1 MRGALMKGKTLLAM
15 TLLSAMDLSSAAWS
29 ATLLKAPRSVT
40 WRDFLGVNVQF
51 HYFEPQAYQKQ
62 MTRLDALGLGWIRWT
77 LHWPILEPAQG
88 QYNLAAL
95 DAAMQTA
102 STHHYDTVAYLVGS
116 AAFDSTAPQGASNTD
131 QYPPRDNSIFAQRM
145 TALAQRY
152 PQVSHWQVWNE
163 PNIIWLPQ
171 ADPVAY
177 YKLLTTTADA
187 IRSALPGKPI
197 VTAGVAYYGQ
207 MRGSTGYMLQSM
219 VDQGLAS
226 KDIVAAYHPYSEYPE
241 GDSIPDRDFLVRANA
256 MNKSLHDAGVK
267 QVWATEWGWSSY
279 SGPVEM
285 QRIIGVN
292 GQADYTLR
300 RLALMSA
307 LDYQRIF
314 LFNLSD
320 LDERASPR
328 DRGYGLVDLNGE
340 PKPVYTSLQNFL
352 KVTGPSLQP
361 ADPPP
366 ASSVPDDLYAIAWN
380 RPDGSH
386 LLMAWSASGAQMKF
400 PSIKS
405 ATLYDPLTGNQREL
419 TGAQGVDVALT
430 PTLQILV
437 WKP

>member
-1 MRGALMKGKTLLAM
+1 M
-15 TLLSAMDLSSAAWS
+15 
-29 ATLLKAPRSVT
+29 
-40 WRDFLGVNVQF
+40 
-51 HYFEPQAYQKQ
+51 
-62 MTRLDALGLGWIRWT
+62 
-77 LHWPILEPAQG
+77 
-88 QYNLAAL
+88 
-95 DAAMQTA
+95 
-102 STHHYDTVAYLVGS
+102 
-116 AAFDSTAPQGASNTD
+116 
-131 QYPPRDNSIFAQRM
+131 
-145 TALAQRY
+145 
-152 PQVSHWQVWNE
+152 
-163 PNIIWLPQ
+163 
-171 ADPVAY
+171 
-177 YKLLTTTADA
+177 
-187 IRSALPGKPI
+187 
-197 VTAGVAYYGQ
+197 AYYGQ

-340 PKPVYTSLQNFL
+340 PKPVYTALQNFL

-419 TGAQGVDVALT
+419 TGAQGVEVALT

>member
-1 MRGALMKGKTLLAM
+1 MKGKRLLAI
-15 TLLSAMDLSSAAWS
+15 TALSVCALALSSPAVQAQ
-29 ATLLKAPRSVT
+29 TLLKAPRAVT
-40 WRDFLGVNVQF
+40 WKDFLGVNVQF
-51 HYFEPQAYQKQ
+51 HYFTPDIYQKQ
-62 MTRLDALGLGWIRWT
+62 MTRLDQLGLSWVRWT
-77 LHWPILEPAQG
+77 LHWPILEPVQG
-88 QYNLAAL
+88 QYNLTDL
-95 DAAMQTA
+95 DAAMNVA
-102 STHHYDTVAYLVGS
+102 NAHHFNTVAYMVGS
-116 AAFDSTAPQGASNTD
+116 TSFDSSAPAGASNTD
-131 QYPPRDNSIFAQRM
+131 QYPPRDNNLFAERM

-177 YKLLTTTADA
+177 YNLLTTTAKA
-187 IRSALPGKPI
+187 IRTALPGKPI

-226 KDIVAAYHPYSEYPE
+226 QNIVAAYHPYSEYPE
-241 GDSIPDRDFLVRANA
+241 GDSVADRDFLVRANA
-256 MNKSLHDAGVK
+256 LNKSLHDAGVK
-267 QVWATEWGWSSY
+267 DVWATEWGWSSY

-285 QRIIGVN
+285 QHLIGVN

-300 RLALMSA
+300 RLAMMST

-328 DRGYGLVDLNGE
+328 DRGYGLLDLEGE
-340 PKPVYTSLQNFL
+340 PKPVYTALQNFL
-352 KVTGPSLQP
+352 TITGPTLLP
-361 ADPPP
+361 ADLPT
-366 ASSVPDDLYAIAWN
+366 ATSAPDDLFAMAWN

-386 LLMAWSASGAQMKF
+386 LLMAWSASGAQLTF
-400 PSIKS
+400 PGIKK
-405 ATLYDPLTGNQREL
+405 ATLYDPLTGQNTAL
-419 TGAQGVDVALT
+419 DSAQGVNVALT

-437 WKP
+437 WNP

>member
-1 MRGALMKGKTLLAM
+1 MKGKALLA
-15 TLLSAMDLSSAAWS
+15 TIVLNACALTLSSAPVRAE
-29 ATLLKAPRSVT
+29 TLLKAPRAVT
-40 WRDFLGVNVQF
+40 WKDFLGVNVQF
-51 HYFEPQAYQKQ
+51 HYFTPDIYQKQ
-62 MTRLDALGLGWIRWT
+62 MTRLDQLGLGWIRWT

-88 QYNLAAL
+88 QYNLADL
-95 DAAMQTA
+95 DAAMSA
-102 STHHYDTVAYLVGS
+102 ANPHHYNTVAYLVGS
-116 AAFDSTAPQGASNTD
+116 ATFDSSAPQGASNAD
-131 QYPPRDNSIFAQRM
+131 QYPPRDNTIFAERM
-145 TALAQRY
+145 TALAQHY

-177 YKLLTTTADA
+177 YNLLTTTADT
-187 IRSALPGKPI
+187 IRSALPNKPI

-226 KDIVAAYHPYSEYPE
+226 KNIVAAYHPYSEYPE
-241 GDSIPDRDFLVRANA
+241 GDSIPDRDFLVRANTL
-256 MNKSLHDAGVK
+256 NKSLHDAGVS

-285 QRIIGVN
+285 QHIIGLS

-300 RLALMSA
+300 RLAMMST

-320 LDERASPR
+320 LDQRASAR
-328 DRGYGLVDLNGE
+328 DQGYGLLDLNGE
-340 PKPVYTSLQNFL
+340 PKPVYTALQNFL
-352 KVTGPSLQP
+352 TVTGPTLLP

-366 ASSVPDDLYAIAWN
+366 ATSIPDDLYAIAWN

-386 LLMAWSASGAQMKF
+386 LLMAWSASSAPLKF
-400 PSIKS
+400 PGIKN
-405 ATLYDPLTGNQREL
+405 ATLYDPLTGSQRAL
-419 TGAQGVDVALT
+419 TSAQGVDVALT
-430 PTLQILV
+430 PSLQILS
-437 WKP
+437 WNP